1 VRKIVPIRV
10 LVIDDS
16 AFSRQTITRM
26 LDSSPLVDVVGS
38 ARDGEEALRK
48 TIELEPD
55 LVTLDLEMP
64 RMDGFTFLRLL
75 MSRRPTPVLV
85 ISGRSGAKDV
95 FQALELGAAD
105 FIAKPTRRATPE
117 LHTIEGELLRK
128 VHAIRELRVDKLSAR
143 LERSPSR
150 LGASAWVGTADRVV
164 VVGASTGGPASLL
177 QVLRAFD
184 EVPPWAWFVS
194 QHMPAGFTRSFA
206 ERVDRLT
213 VFEAREAQGGD
224 PVQPGLVLVAPGGRH
239 LEFEDRHGETRS
251 RLVEGASSDRYA
263 PSVDRMFASAAKHF
277 GARLTALVLT
287 GMGDDG
293 ARGVRAVHEAG
304 GIVVAESEA
313 TAVVFGMP
321 QQAIRTGAVDVVAP
335 LEEVAAAVAGLPGV
349 RTVEGSETAGSSDEE
364 RDARGFGEPVR
375 GEGGS

>member
-1 VRKIVPIRV
+1 MRRVAPIRV

-26 LDSSPLVDVVGS
+26 LTSSPLVEVVDS

-48 TIELEPD
+48 TIDLEPD

-75 MSRRPTPVLV
+75 MSRLPTPVLV
-85 ISGRSGAKDV
+85 ISGRSGAEDV

-105 FIAKPTRRATPE
+105 FLAKPARRATSE
-117 LHTIEGELLRK
+117 LETIQQELLRK
-128 VHAIRELRVDKLSAR
+128 VHAIRELRIEKLSAR
-143 LERSPSR
+143 LEGSPSR
-150 LGASAWVGTADRVV
+150 LEASAWAGTADRAV

-177 QVLRAFD
+177 RVLGAFD
-184 EVPPWAWFVS
+184 EAPPWAWFVS
-194 QHMPAGFTRSFA
+194 QHMPSGFTQSFA

-224 PVQPGLVLVAPGGRH
+224 AVRPGRVLVAPGGRH
-239 LEFEDRHGETRS
+239 LEFEDCGGETRS
-251 RLVEGASSDRYA
+251 RLVEGTCSDRYA
-263 PSVDRMFASAAKHF
+263 PSIDRMFESAAKHF

-293 ARGVRAVHEAG
+293 ARGVRAIKEAG
-304 GIVVAESEA
+304 GRVVAESEA

-321 QQAIRTGAVDVVAP
+321 QQAIRTGVVDVVAP
-335 LEEVAAAVAGLPGV
+335 LEEVAAALARSRPAG
-349 RTVEGSETAGSSDEE
+349 
-364 RDARGFGEPVR
+364 
-375 GEGGS
+375 GG